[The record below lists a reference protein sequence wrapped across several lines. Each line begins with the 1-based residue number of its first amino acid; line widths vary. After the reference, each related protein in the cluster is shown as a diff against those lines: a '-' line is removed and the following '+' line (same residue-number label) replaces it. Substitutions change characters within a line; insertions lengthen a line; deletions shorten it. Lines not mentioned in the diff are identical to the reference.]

1 MKSISLLIVTILFS
15 AAACLAQ
22 SPAEKLKALGIELQP
37 VKKPVGNYSKWVKS
51 GNLIFIAGHG
61 SCGTPTEVDRGKLG
75 RDLTTEQG
83 YQAARNVAI
92 CLLNTI
98 NEAVDGDLNKVKKIV
113 RVFGMVNST
122 PDYTE
127 QHLVMNGCSDLL
139 IEVFGE
145 DVGKHAR
152 AAVGM
157 GSLPVNLAVEVE
169 MIIEVS
175 D

>member
-1 MKSISLLIVTILFS
+1 MKYIATLILFILVFQVS
-15 AAACLAQ
+15 FAQ
-22 SPAEKLKALGIELQP
+22 SPVEKIKELGIELQP
-37 VKKPVGNYSKWVKS
+37 VTKPVGNYAKFVKT

-75 RDLTTEQG
+75 QDLTTDQG
-83 YQAARNVAI
+83 YQAARNVAL

-98 NEAVDGDLNKVKKIV
+98 NAAVDGDLSKVKRIV

-122 PDYTE
+122 PDFTE

-139 IEVFGE
+139 VEIFGE
-145 DVGKHAR
+145 EKGKHAR

-169 MIIEVS
+169 MIIEIEE
-175 D
+175 